1 MPIHEILVALSVA
14 ALAADSTTVIRL
26 LARLALAVRGWWKNQ
41 VRVLGQKRTV
51 MQGV

>member
-26 LARLALAVRGWWKNQ
+26 LARLVLTARGRWKKH
-41 VRVLGQKRTV
+41 KRE
-51 MQGV
+51 